1 MTEEKGEGI
10 MKKQGPENKVENDK
24 RMPEANFAYT
34 LETCREEKLKQ
45 ETRAD
50 ISAKKKLLAR
60 DEGVSSP
67 RLSEIINEQTND
79 SIKRTNDSIKHA
91 VQTLVKCSMVSKMQV
106 STTYF

>member
-1 MTEEKGEGI
+1 MTEEKGEDI
-10 MKKQGPENKVENDK
+10 MKKQEPENKVENDK

-34 LETCREEKLKQ
+34 LETCGEGKLKQ
-45 ETRAD
+45 ETRVD

-60 DEGVSSP
+60 DEGVGSP

-79 SIKRTNDSIKHA
+79 SIKRTNNSIKHA
-91 VQTLVKCSMVSKMQV
+91 MQTLVKCSMVPKMQV